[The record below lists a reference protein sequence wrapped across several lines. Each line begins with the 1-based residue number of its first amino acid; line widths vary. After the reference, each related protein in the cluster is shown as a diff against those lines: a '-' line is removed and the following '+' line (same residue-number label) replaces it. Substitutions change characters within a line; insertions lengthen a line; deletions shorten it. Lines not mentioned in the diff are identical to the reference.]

1 MLWKLTGLCK
11 RSGVDTRWRGTGR
24 GGSESSM
31 AWDASRWT
39 RRSQLWRSL
48 RVAHLLL
55 RTLLIIYRE
64 RSRVVRARAR
74 GEYNPRP
81 DVPALSEV
89 LSQFR
94 KPRLAWGGWL
104 TKLGQS
110 LSARADLLPAEA
122 LAELATLQDEVP
134 AEPFEDIRA
143 VLESELRAPLC
154 DLFASVDPVP
164 IGSA

>member
-1 MLWKLTGLCK
+1 
-11 RSGVDTRWRGTGR
+11 
-24 GGSESSM
+24 M

-64 RSRVVRARAR
+64 RSRVVRARAH
-74 GEYNPRP
+74 GEYSPRP
-81 DVPALSEV
+81 DIQALSQV
-89 LSQFR
+89 LREFR
-94 KPRLAWGGWL
+94 KTAVALGGL
-104 TKLGQS
+104 LIKLGQF
-110 LSARADLLPAEA
+110 LSARADLLPPEA

-143 VLESELRAPLC
+143 MLEGELCAPLC

-164 IGSA
+164 VGSASFGQV